1 MVASEGRLRPAP
13 GAGRRRGNHTLR
25 LAALAALLPLAA
37 CGARAGAGPAGADDA
52 AAHGH
57 GAAHQPGQ
65 PEAHAHEHEHAE
77 AAGHGHGHGH
87 AGPYVLPAT
96 AGPGYT
102 VADVRFMQD
111 MIGHHAQA
119 IAMARMAPTHEAGEA
134 VRKLAEKIE
143 ISQLDEIGL
152 MEQWLRER
160 GQVVPDEEYRRTAHM
175 PGMLTPEQ
183 MAQLDAARGR
193 EFDRLFL
200 TFMIQHHR
208 GALEMVEALFAS
220 PGAAQDPDI
229 FRFAT
234 DVDADQRD
242 EIYVMQGMLSML
254 ATTGGNGSR

>member
-1 MVASEGRLRPAP
+1 MVVSERRPRPAP
-13 GAGRRRGNHTLR
+13 APGRRPVDHTLR
-25 LAALAALLPLAA
+25 LAALAVLLPAAA
-37 CGARAGAGPAGADDA
+37 CSARSGAGPAGGGA
-52 AAHGH
+52 GH
-57 GAAHQPGQ
+57 PPGR
-65 PEAHAHEHEHAE
+65 PEAHTPEHAE
-77 AAGHGHGHGH
+77 AAHGHVH

-96 AGPGYT
+96 AGPGFT

-119 IAMARMAPTHEAGEA
+119 IEMARMAATHGAGEA
-134 VRKLAEKIE
+134 VQKLAEKID
-143 ISQLDEIGL
+143 ISQRDEIEL
-152 MEQWLRER
+152 MEQWLVER
-160 GQVVPDEEYRRTAHM
+160 GQAVPDEEYRRAVRM

-183 MAQLDAARGR
+183 MAQLDAARGP

-200 TFMIQHHR
+200 TFMIEHHR

-242 EIYVMQGMLSML
+242 EIYVMQSMLSML
-254 ATTGGNGSR
+254 ATTGGSGS